1 MVMRGSGRLPRYT
14 VQILLRDEVELDPA
28 GFAQLLRRWRDDVE
42 LLRGDADQLVLAVP
56 TTDVPMLA
64 NIYDAAVDTYAPS
77 LRDALRWSPA
87 WRERHDAVL
96 RCRHSLIVAMTA
108 HRPVHHASMLLAFL
122 GVLDTALAALDDD
135 ARETAVLHWLP
146 SQQVMSHDR
155 YRMLRAELGPTGPAI
170 NVRVASAG
178 RPGQL
183 LADTLGLAVLG
194 LPDVQAVFSDR
205 DPAEVAY
212 QLLTCARRVFV
223 GDRLDVGVVAGT
235 ALYPPLRDTLT
246 LRL

>member
-1 MVMRGSGRLPRYT
+1 M

-28 GFAQLLRRWRDDVE
+28 GFAQLLKRWRDDVE

-87 WRERHDAVL
+87 WRERHEAVL

-108 HRPVHHASMLLAFL
+108 HRPVHHASLLLAFL
-122 GVLDTALAALDDD
+122 GVLDTALASIGEQ
-135 ARETAVLHWLP
+135 ARDTAVLHWLP

-170 NVRVASAG
+170 NVRVASVSALGG

-183 LADTLGLAVLG
+183 VADTLGLAVLG
-194 LPDVQAVFSDR
+194 LPDVQAVFTDR
-205 DPAEVAY
+205 DPADVAY

-223 GDRLDVGVVAGT
+223 GDRLDAGVVVET
-235 ALYPPLRDTLT
+235 SLYPPLRDALT